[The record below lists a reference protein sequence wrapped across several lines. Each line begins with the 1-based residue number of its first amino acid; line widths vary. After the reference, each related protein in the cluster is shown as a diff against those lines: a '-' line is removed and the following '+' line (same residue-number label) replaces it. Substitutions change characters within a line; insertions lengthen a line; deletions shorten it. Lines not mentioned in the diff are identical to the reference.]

1 MPRVSGRAGA
11 WIAPSAFQGWVRQ
24 QTIGKE
30 LALPRT
36 GSEVEIQGKR
46 LKLSNLDK
54 VLYPEAGFTK
64 AQVIDYYV
72 RIAPAML
79 RHLRGRPLTMKRYP
93 EGVGGFFFYEKNCP
107 THRPDWVKTA
117 RIWSEGNQ
125 RWMQYCLVE
134 DLPTLVWAANL
145 ADLELHTS
153 LSLAR
158 NMGRPTVMVFDLDP
172 GAPANILQCT
182 RVSLWLRAILDNF
195 GLEAYPK
202 TSGSKGLQLYVP
214 LKSRV
219 TYGET
224 KPFAHELAKL
234 LEVQHPELVVSDM
247 KKSLR
252 VGKVFVDWSQND
264 QHKTTICV
272 YSLRARERPT
282 VSTPVT
288 WEEVERAHREQDP
301 GLLVFEPAQV
311 IERYQRM
318 GDLFGPVLT
327 TKQRLPPVDTIRALR
342 EETEGTVG
350 TPGRRGPLAARS
362 AAPARTRKRKVAK

>member
-1 MPRVSGRAGA
+1 MPRTVA
-11 WIAPSAFQGWVRQ
+11 
-24 QTIGKE
+24 
-30 LALPRT
+30 
-36 GSEVEIQGKR
+36 EVEIQGKR

-54 VLYPEAGFTK
+54 VLYPAVGFAK

-93 EGVGGFFFYEKNCP
+93 EGVSGFFFYEKNCP
-107 THRPDWVKTA
+107 THRPAWVKTA
-117 RIWSEGNQ
+117 PIWSEGNR
-125 RWMQYCLVE
+125 RWMQYCVVE

-158 NMGRPTVMVFDLDP
+158 NIERPTVMVFDLDP

-182 RVSLWLRAILDNF
+182 RVGLWLRAILDNF
-195 GLEAYPK
+195 GLEAYAK

-214 LKSRV
+214 LNNRV
-219 TYGET
+219 TYAET
-224 KPFAHELAKL
+224 KPFAHELAQL
-234 LEVQHPELVVSDM
+234 LEAQHPELVVSDM
-247 KKSLR
+247 KKALR

-264 QHKTTICV
+264 QHKTTICA

-288 WEEVERAHREQDP
+288 WDEVERAHREEDP
-301 GLLVFEPAQV
+301 GRLVFEAGQV

-327 TKQRLPPVDTIRALR
+327 TKQRLPPVDAIRELR
-342 EETEGTVG
+342 QEAKGTVG
-350 TPGRRGPLAARS
+350 VPGRRYPIPVRS
-362 AAPARTRKRKVAK
+362 AVLGRARKRRIAH